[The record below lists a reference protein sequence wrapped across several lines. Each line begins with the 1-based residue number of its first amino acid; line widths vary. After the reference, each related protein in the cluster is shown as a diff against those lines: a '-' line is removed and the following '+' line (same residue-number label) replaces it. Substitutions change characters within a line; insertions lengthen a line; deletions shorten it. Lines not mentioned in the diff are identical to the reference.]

1 MKKEHLLGILLFGGL
16 WGLSES
22 VLGDA
27 LFSAGVP
34 HASVYL
40 AGIAF
45 LILAMASRF
54 VPQRGSAT
62 AIACLAMLYKFLN
75 VPFFACHLTGIALVG
90 VGYDLVFSW
99 RRAVTGAPD
108 RTARA
113 DHPPLLAAGLK
124 AVVACYAGRILFYL
138 AMVFVFRSES
148 WLKKGID
155 GLVRYLGVG
164 GILAAAACAVA
175 VPVGL
180 VLGRR
185 LREWVSGGA
194 PLRVQPRLTG
204 LLATAATVGIW
215 AYGLAAKLMRG

>member
-1 MKKEHLLGILLFGGL
+1 MKKAHLLGILFFGSV

-27 LFSAGVP
+27 LYSAGVP

-45 LILAMASRF
+45 VILAMASRF

-75 VPFFACHLTGIALVG
+75 MPFFACHLTGIALVG
-90 VGYDLVFSW
+90 VGYDLVFGW
-99 RRAVTGAPD
+99 RREVTGAPD
-108 RTARA
+108 SAAHAER
-113 DHPPLLAAGLK
+113 PSLLAAAVK
-124 AVVACYAGRILFYL
+124 AVVACYVGRILFYL

-148 WLKKGID
+148 WLRKGTD
-155 GLVRYLGVG
+155 GLVEYLGVG

-194 PLRVQPRLTG
+194 PLRVQPRLVG
-204 LLATAATVGIW
+204 ILVAVVTVGIW
-215 AYGLAAKLMRG
+215 AYGLAAKLMHG